1 MLKNHF
7 KVAFRNI
14 LKQRAYNIL
23 NAIGLATGIAC
34 GLIIALYIK
43 EELSY
48 EKDFDHYEDIYRVHF
63 DEWAK
68 SSPPLAEEMGEYF
81 PEIEKIGRFAFYG
94 SHVVNSDSNSPLE
107 CRGFYADSTI
117 LDVFNIRLL
126 EGDRKQALATKGSI
140 MITRTLAKKFFG
152 DQDPVGKTLTFNNDW
167 TLIVNAVMEDL
178 PENSHLKFDFLVPI
192 KERDWGSDNKGWMV
206 MYTYARFASA
216 SQYAKAVQR
225 MPGFI
230 RSFYTGWDDVE
241 ELVANQGLKFQP
253 LKDIHLRSDLEQE
266 MGSNGSILN
275 IYIFMVVEALILIV
289 ACANFMSL
297 FTTQAIKRMKEV
309 GMRKILG
316 AKPKQ
321 LMWQFFIEV
330 ILLTVFSLIL
340 AIVIYQIVLPYYNSI
355 AGKSLQ
361 PWQIFES
368 DNLAIVGL
376 LLLVIIITSG
386 LYPAIFI
393 ARFKAASFLRE
404 GSLPKSFP
412 NLVRSGLVVFQFTIS
427 AILIASTIIVHQQ
440 MMLLQ
445 DKDLGFD
452 KDQVVYIKLYGELY
466 ERATSDPRAFKNEFL
481 KNKDVSAVGSVSN
494 FMGDDL
500 SVESIIPKGRE
511 SEEFPSVRVLRVDED
526 YLKVLNV
533 HLISGRNF
541 SLQFNDSASYI
552 INETAAKV
560 LGLENPIGQVINN
573 PSVGNKTGTI
583 VGVVKDFH
591 FTSLR
596 SNIEPLVLEYKPEW
610 TGYLTVKIKGGRIEE
625 TLASLEN
632 ATKKIAPN
640 SLFVYTFLDEKLDAL
655 YRAEQNLASVFQFF
669 SVLAIIIASLGLVSL
684 SAYTIESRTKEIGVR
699 KVLGATISGL
709 VTLLSSRFFGLVL
722 VAFIVA
728 TPITGYAMYRWLQNF
743 AYQVDIEWWVF
754 ALTGGIIVLLTLI
767 VVGFHTVRAA
777 IVNPVKSLRYE

>member
-1 MLKNHF
+1 MFKNYI

-48 EKDFDHYEDIYRVHF
+48 EKDFDNYENIYRVHVN
-63 DEWAK
+63 EWAK
-68 SSPPLAEEMGEYF
+68 SSPPLAEDMGQYF
-81 PEIEKIGRFAFYG
+81 PEIEAIGRFAFYG
-94 SHVVNSDSNSPLE
+94 SHVVNSDNKSPVE

-117 LDVFNIRLL
+117 LDVFNIKVL

-140 MITRTLAKKFFG
+140 MITQRLARKFFG
-152 DQDPVGKTLTFNNDW
+152 DQNPVGKTLNFNSDW
-167 TLIVNAVMEDL
+167 NLTVNAVMEDL

-192 KERDWGSDNKGWMV
+192 KDRDWGGNKGWMV
-206 MYTYARFASA
+206 MYTYARFASPQ
-216 SQYAKAVQR
+216 QYLNAAQR
-225 MPGFI
+225 MPDFI
-230 RSFYTGWDDVE
+230 RSFYTGWDDIE
-241 ELVANQGLKFQP
+241 EMVTRQDLQFQP
-253 LKDIHLRSDLEQE
+253 LQEIHLRSNLEQE
-266 MGSNGSILN
+266 MGTNGNILN

-321 LMWQFFIEV
+321 LMWQFFTEV
-330 ILLTVFSLIL
+330 ILLTSFSLVL
-340 AIVIYQIVLPYYNSI
+340 AIVMYQLVLPFYNSL

-361 PWQIFES
+361 PWQIFEQ
-368 DNLAIVGL
+368 DNLMIVAL
-376 LLLVIIITSG
+376 IFLVIILTSG

-412 NLVRSGLVVFQFTIS
+412 NLVRSGLVVFQFSIS

-440 MMLLQ
+440 MTLLQ
-445 DKDLGFD
+445 EKDLGFD

-466 ERATSDPRAFKNEFL
+466 EKATHDTQVFKNEFL
-481 KNKDVSAVGSVSN
+481 KNKDVSAIGSVSN

-511 SEEFPSVRVLRVDED
+511 SEEFPSVRLLRVDED
-526 YLKVLNV
+526 YLKALNV
-533 HLISGRNF
+533 QLVAGRNF

-552 INETAAKV
+552 INETAANV
-560 LGLENPIGQVINN
+560 LGLENPIGQVVNN
-573 PSVGNKTGTI
+573 PSVGDKTGTI

-591 FTSLR
+591 FTSLHN
-596 SNIEPLVLEYKPEW
+596 NIEPLVLEYKPEW
-610 TGYLTVKIKGGRIEE
+610 TSYLTVKIKAGKIKE
-625 TLASLEN
+625 TLTYLEN
-632 ATKKIAPN
+632 TINKIAPN

-669 SVLAIIIASLGLVSL
+669 SVLAIIIACLGLISL

-699 KVLGATISGL
+699 KVLGATIAGL
-709 VTLLSSRFFGLVL
+709 VTLLSSRFFKLVL
-722 VAFIVA
+722 TAFFVAA
-728 TPITGYAMYRWLQNF
+728 PITGYVMYRWLQNF
-743 AYQVDIEWWVF
+743 AYQVDIQWWVF
-754 ALTGGIIVLLTLI
+754 ALTGGIIALLTLI

-777 IVNPVKSLRYE
+777 IANPVKSLRYE